1 MRIHYKLE
9 FDTESKLIANL
20 NIFILKKLFSTNN
33 KENQY
38 ISSLNLYE
46 RIKSL
51 QLFFLARFINHEETW
66 KYTNGSGW
74 CWCSWM
80 YQ

>member
-33 KENQY
+33 KENNQY

-46 RIKSL
+46 RIKSW
-51 QLFFLARFINHEETW
+51 QLFFLARLINQEET
-66 KYTNGSGW
+66 
-74 CWCSWM
+74 
-80 YQ
+80 